1 MHPTH
6 PPLFTVS
13 DAAELQALWR
23 VVAEAKFQAAPSDA
37 ALWGSPRV
45 HALATNLA
53 DAMRRWHQPQGDT
66 AAVEA
71 HHRWIDSLPTNAV
84 LPVQRAQ
91 LKKDAASR
99 WWHAMTAAQQR
110 GHVRGCA
117 APFAVDAVD
126 AVDADFLDALVAE
139 AQSTLPL
146 QSAPPAPRATHD
158 FDTMC

>member
-6 PPLFTVS
+6 PPLCTVS

-117 APFAVDAVD
+117 APFAVDAVY
-126 AVDADFLDALVAE
+126 ADFLDALVAE